1 MESLK
6 EKINSIIKGEVSN
19 SSDDLKSRS
28 TDASFFEI
36 APGLVVFPKDA
47 DDLKKLVRLVSKKE
61 GVSLTMRSGATGM
74 DGGAL
79 TESIVVDLN
88 RHLNKIFDVKDFFD
102 THDPRVKGS
111 IKVEPGAF
119 YRDFEK
125 KTLAKNLLM
134 PSFPASREI
143 CTVGGM
149 AANNAGG
156 ELSLQYGKT
165 EDYIK
170 SLKVIFSDGNE
181 YEVKPLSLRE
191 LKIKIAQGDFEGD
204 IYKKVYELVI
214 KNQELLEKAK
224 PDVSKNSTGYYL
236 WNIWNKEK
244 EIFDLGKLIIGSQGT
259 LCIISR
265 IEFKLVS
272 PGKYSQMMVL
282 FLDDLKNLGEITL
295 DVLKYKPTTFES
307 YDDKTLKLALKF
319 FYELLKKLGLKNI
332 FTIIKNGI
340 PEGWSILTKG
350 FPKLILQITFDGSDK
365 KALREKALLLRKK
378 LESYSPRY
386 LEVLKNPEEAKSYWL
401 IRRESFNLLR
411 HKIKNKKTAPFID
424 DIVVRPEVLSKF
436 LPELNGVLQ
445 PYEKDMIYNIAGHIG
460 NGNFHIIPLMDFNL
474 ERTREIIPTIAGQVY
489 DLVVKYHGSISGEHN
504 DGLIRTPFLSR
515 QFSSE
520 VLELFRQTKKIFDP
534 EGIFNPGKKVPT
546 EDKLGPGTLNYA
558 ISKIKNHN

>member
-125 KTLAKNLLM
+125 KALAKNLLM

-295 DVLKYKPTTFES
+295 DALKYKPTTFES

-445 PYEKDMIYNIAGHIG
+445 PYEKDMVYNIAGHIG